1 MHALKIDRSFVQDLG
16 LKPAGE
22 AMVHSLITLT
32 MNIGMDV
39 ILEGVEKP
47 EHLELIKKFGAH
59 EVQGFL
65 TGRQTQTRPAKLRVF
80 SRASP
85 KSHKRKPSF
94 GSKATQS
101 EKLTNGIVV

>member
-1 MHALKIDRSFVQDLG
+1 VHALKIDRSFVQDLG

-65 TGRQTQTRPAKLRVF
+65 TGRPNPDAAGQIARFLQSQPEESQKEAELRV
-80 SRASP
+80 
-85 KSHKRKPSF
+85 
-94 GSKATQS
+94 
-101 EKLTNGIVV
+101 